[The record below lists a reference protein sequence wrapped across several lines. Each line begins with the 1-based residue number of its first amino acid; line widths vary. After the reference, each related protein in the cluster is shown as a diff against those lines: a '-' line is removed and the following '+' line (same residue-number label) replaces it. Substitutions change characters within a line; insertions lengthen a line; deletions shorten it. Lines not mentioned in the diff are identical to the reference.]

1 MSEQLASPSSG
12 VTSTLSNIASNAT
25 QSVSNLGQSLAQ
37 NVGTAQASLNQTM
50 SSFSNSAAVG
60 SSSEFLQSNSLVA
73 KFAFIIFI
81 LIAFMFL
88 FSLGSGL
95 LGMMFSPSKT
105 PKLVNGYRSGGSPK
119 TVGQDPNSSNPL
131 VIYRSS
137 NAQSGMEFTWSTWL
151 NITDVGIV
159 GTGNNARAYAH
170 IFSKGTDTFNNNGK
184 SDVNNAPGLY
194 LKRGSNA
201 LHFVLDVESPMGGI
215 QKDAQTIDIEN
226 IPLKKWFHLAIR
238 LQNHVMDVYINGTI
252 AKRLSFDYVVKQNY
266 NDVLVAHNGGFS
278 GSISDLRYYD
288 RALNSFELNSI
299 VGYGPNLVTND
310 DNSGASSS
318 YDYISGSWFSS
329 MWQSQL

>member
-1 MSEQLASPSSG
+1 MSEQLASPTSG
-12 VTSTLSNIASNAT
+12 VTSTLSNIASNASQT
-25 QSVSNLGQSLAQ
+25 VSNIGQSLAQ

-60 SSSEFLQSNSLVA
+60 AGSEFLQSNSLVA
-73 KFAFIIFI
+73 KFAFIIFV

-105 PKLVNGYRSGGSPK
+105 PKLVNGYRSGGSSK
-119 TVGQDPNSSNPL
+119 TIGQDPNSSNPL

-151 NITDVGIV
+151 NITDVG
-159 GTGNNARAYAH
+159 TASTPATYAH
-170 IFSKGTDTFNNNGK
+170 IFSKGNDSYNTDGK
-184 SDVNNAPGLY
+184 ASVNNAPGLY
-194 LKRGSNA
+194 LERGSNK
-201 LHFVLDVESPMGGI
+201 LHFMLDVESPMGGV
-215 QKDAQTIDIEN
+215 QKDARIIDIEN